1 MPLGISSWSLHRDLG
16 AGRLSILD
24 FPYKVKALGFEDVE
38 VIVGHL
44 DGNAQVLRERCSDAG
59 IAWNCVS
66 AENNFALL
74 DEQGRKEQV
83 EQVKRAVYLASAVG
97 ARIVRAFF
105 GHVTGEPPVGLKY
118 LTLECIKEVARYAK
132 GKGITIAMQ
141 NHGNYCNTAEEIVEM
156 IETVRSKNLGACPD
170 TGSFPGDVYS
180 ELERLAPLA
189 VHMHAKTYAFNEKGD
204 ETRLNYRR
212 IFRILKDAGFEGT
225 YSLEYEGEGEEPG
238 GIEKSLALFRRY
250 T

>member
-1 MPLGISSWSLHRDLG
+1 VPLGISSWSLHRDLG

-24 FPYKVKALGFEDVE
+24 FPYKAKALGFEDIE
-38 VIVGHL
+38 VIMTHL
-44 DGNAQVLRERCSDAG
+44 DGNAQVLKERCNDAG

-83 EQVKRAVYLASAVG
+83 ELVKSAVDLACTVG
-97 ARIVRAFF
+97 AKIVRAFF
-105 GHVTGEPPVGLKY
+105 GHVAEEPPVGLKY
-118 LTLECIKEVARYAK
+118 LTLECLKEVARYAK

-141 NHGNYCNTAEEIVEM
+141 NHGNYCNTADEIVEM
-156 IETVRSKNLGACPD
+156 IDAVKSKSLRACPD
-170 TGSFPGDVYS
+170 TGTFPGNVYA
-180 ELERLAPLA
+180 ELEKLAPLA

-212 IFRILKDAGFEGT
+212 IFRIFKDAGFEGT
-225 YSLEYEGEGEEPG
+225 YSLEYEGEGEESEG
-238 GIEKSLALFRRY
+238 VERSLALFRRY
-250 T
+250 I